1 MISRGFS
8 KHNFAPIKGWKNLIP
23 NWISNKQALFIVI
36 LKETYKLSR
45 GDHLALKTKPLKERC
60 FVSTIASKNSSFV
73 VIYRK
78 VIPFQNA
85 CSKKYLGKNSS
96 FFIFGKIKWLINFYS
111 TGNRQKTYGF
121 LMSSRKHEL
130 ISSISLNPLQP
141 GIAFL
146 YPLKA
151 SENLKV
157 FWCFQGV

>member
-1 MISRGFS
+1 MLAAKNTLEKTLPFS
-8 KHNFAPIKGWKNLIP
+8 YSA
-23 NWISNKQALFIVI
+23 
-36 LKETYKLSR
+36 KLS
-45 GDHLALKTKPLKERC
+45 D
-60 FVSTIASKNSSFV
+60 
-73 VIYRK
+73 
-78 VIPFQNA
+78 
-85 CSKKYLGKNSS
+85 
-96 FFIFGKIKWLINFYS
+96 LINFYS

-130 ISSISLNPLQP
+130 ISSVSLNPLQP